1 MHQHCFSIWRD
12 FFVIQHAISHTFIA
26 KSTKD
31 QNLMEGLS
39 TFLFKRTVNNI
50 SENKLHDQILSSQI
64 VEAAIFDKLNL
75 I

>member
-1 MHQHCFSIWRD
+1 
-12 FFVIQHAISHTFIA
+12 
-26 KSTKD
+26 
-31 QNLMEGLS
+31 MEGLS

-75 I
+75 IWRILKVCDP